1 MEITEKETC
10 LINRRTAR
18 LLVIILIYIMYLVV
32 GAIIF
37 CAIEGP
43 QERETG
49 QRVRDFR
56 AGFLEKNPCVT
67 NDELEELIMEV
78 VHATH
83 RGVAVQRNVT
93 GPPAWSFAP
102 ALFFAG
108 TTITTIGYGHVRP
121 LSDGGKVF
129 CLVYCTVGIPLT
141 LLLFGMLVSRMN
153 TVSYRGLA
161 ILHHR
166 FGEKA
171 DPGTM
176 RLVHFAIVASVC
188 ITMVIFLPA
197 MIFSLVEVDWHYFD
211 ALYYCIISLTT
222 VGLGDYVP
230 GEHIMQNQR
239 DLYKICSTIYLVF
252 GLAVMLLVL
261 DNASRFPE
269 FRAYMSSLSCF
280 DDQTIP
286 KVNGSSPELLNQEE
300 PLDCEPL
307 EEDIQLKNSVQ
318 RDYKSL
324 AVAGH

>member
-1 MEITEKETC
+1 MSDTEKETC
-10 LINRRTAR
+10 FLNRRTAR
-18 LLVIILIYIMYLVV
+18 LLVIIVIYTMYIVV

-43 QERETG
+43 EERQTG

-56 AGFLEKNPCVT
+56 AGFLEKNQCVT
-67 NDELEELIMEV
+67 DAELEELILEV
-78 VHATH
+78 IHATH

-102 ALFFAG
+102 AMFFAG
-108 TTITTIGYGHVRP
+108 STITTIGYGHVVP
-121 LSDGGKVF
+121 LSDGGKIF

-153 TVSYRGLA
+153 TVSYSVLEM
-161 ILHHR
+161 LHKR

-176 RLVHFAIVASVC
+176 RIVHFAIVASVSC
-188 ITMVIFLPA
+188 TTVIFLPA
-197 MIFSLVEVDWHYFD
+197 LVFTLVEVDWSYFD

-230 GEHIMQNQR
+230 GENIMQKQR
-239 DLYKICSTIYLVF
+239 DLYKICSTVYLVF

-269 FRAYMSSLSCF
+269 FRAYLSSLSCL
-280 DDQTIP
+280 DDHAIP
-286 KVNGSSPELLNQEE
+286 KANGTSPELLRQEE
-300 PLDCEPL
+300 Q